1 MFKKSLALIVMGALS
16 ISLLSGC
23 GGSKPAETAAP
34 AETKEAAAPAAEAK
48 PAGGDAGERL
58 TKSLAVDVSGL
69 KSSDNQ
75 PLLLE
80 TEAKEIPQRPEDPKA
95 LPEEDP
101 LHWYDLEYSG
111 WSAEKVNI
119 PQSPADGAMGKKVT
133 LIVHGDHPYVTAYV
147 NGAKKVADAYGMEM
161 NVMSP
166 NFNVDVQNQL
176 VDQAINAK
184 PDMIIE
190 IPTDAKVAVQQFRKI
205 NQAGIPLIAANTLP
219 EDEGMK
225 YVIGWAGPDDWGQM
239 RMLAKS
245 FAEKMNYEGGYTI
258 TQHSPGGSPYFSRT
272 YGIVTELKKIAPNMK
287 LLDAQ
292 APGFEAEKTMQ
303 LTSDWITKFGPELK
317 GIMAADDS
325 AQQIGINEACKN
337 ANREDI
343 IRIAAGNSK
352 VGMDAV
358 KAGTVTAITYQS
370 AEADGAVV
378 TKMAA
383 DWFNGVEVEPVRYL
397 PKHIIT
403 KDDVDQY
410 MPAQW

>member
-1 MFKKSLALIVMGALS
+1 MVGALS

-23 GGSKPAETAAP
+23 SGSSTTTPQETKPAATQKADETSGGS
-34 AETKEAAAPAAEAK
+34 
-48 PAGGDAGERL
+48 GDDNLA
-58 TKSLAVDVSGL
+58 KSLAVDVSTL
-69 KSSDNQ
+69 KSSDGQ

-80 TEAKEIPQRPEDPKA
+80 TESKDIPERPEDPSA
-95 LPEEDP
+95 LPEDDP

-119 PQSPADGAMGKKVT
+119 PKSPADGTFGKKVT
-133 LIVHGDHPYVTAYV
+133 LIVHGDHPYTTAYI
-147 NGAKKVADAYGMEM
+147 NGAKKIADAYGMEV

-205 NQAGIPLIAANTLP
+205 NQAGIPVIAANTLP

-225 YVIGWAGPDDWGQM
+225 YVIGWAGPDDWGQV
-239 RMLAKS
+239 RMLAKV

-258 TQHSPGGSPYFSRT
+258 VQHSPGGSPYFSRT

-303 LTSDWITKFGPELK
+303 LTSDWITKFGSELK

-343 IRIAAGNSK
+343 IRVAAGNSK

-358 KAGTVTAITYQS
+358 KEGTVAAITYQS
-370 AEADGAVV
+370 AEGDGAIAM
-378 TKMAA
+378 KMAA
-383 DWFNGVEVEPVRYL
+383 DWFNGLEVEAVRYL

-403 KDDVDQY
+403 QEDVDQF